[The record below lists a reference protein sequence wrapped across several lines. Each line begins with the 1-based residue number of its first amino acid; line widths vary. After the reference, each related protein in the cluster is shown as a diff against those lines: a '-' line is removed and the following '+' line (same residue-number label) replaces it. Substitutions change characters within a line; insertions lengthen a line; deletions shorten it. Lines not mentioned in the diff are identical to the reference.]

1 MDFDPAASAGRRPH
15 RCRSRRCFGLS
26 EELCR
31 WVLLELMRL
40 HPRTGKAR
48 LGSAA
53 ALISGCQLLCLT
65 LTPPCAC
72 LLPPCPAPAFTR
84 SHCAADDADNEQQ
97 VALNFARAAG
107 MGIAMQFDL
116 MLTPCA
122 SLEACILQQPHF
134 PTLNQSF
141 PQIASQLLS
150 RGNSSAYVQL
160 QLMPFGRIVVSGVPG
175 LKHIFLHGE
184 HCAAGQGK
192 REGKG

>member
-1 MDFDPAASAGRRPH
+1 M
-15 RCRSRRCFGLS
+15 GLS

-31 WVLLELMRL
+31 WVLLELVRL
-40 HPRTGKAR
+40 HPRTGQAR

-72 LLPPCPAPAFTR
+72 LLPPSPAPAFTR
-84 SHCAADDADNEQQ
+84 SPCSADDTDNEQQ
-97 VALNFARAAG
+97 VALNFAPAAG
-107 MGIAMQFDL
+107 MGIAMQFHH
-116 MLTPCA
+116 MLTPCV
-122 SLEACILQQPHF
+122 SLEACILQQPQL
-134 PTLNQSF
+134 PTLKQSF
-141 PQIASQLLS
+141 PQTASQLLS

-175 LKHIFLHGE
+175 LKHVSLHGE
-184 HCAAGQGK
+184 HLAAGQGK